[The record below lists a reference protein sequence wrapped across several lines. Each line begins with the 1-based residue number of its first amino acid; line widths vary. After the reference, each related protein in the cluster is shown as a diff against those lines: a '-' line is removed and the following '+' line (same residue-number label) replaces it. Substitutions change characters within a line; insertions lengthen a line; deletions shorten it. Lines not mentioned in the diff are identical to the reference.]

1 MESWQWI
8 FVFFAIL
15 MIARIVPRMIR
26 GRKNIL
32 PQQAGSTKPHMVT
45 ESRPEQSFVKE
56 SRPEPPFVKESRPEP
71 PFVKDAKPETKD
83 MLVLGELNRGAT
95 TFGEIK
101 KNTGLDS
108 KELDSILKGLETR
121 RLMRVEK
128 VKGLLGNKIELY
140 PTEKG
145 FREYNS

>member
-56 SRPEPPFVKESRPEP
+56 SRPEPPFVK
-71 PFVKDAKPETKD
+71 DAKPETKD

-121 RLMRVEK
+121 KLMRIEK
-128 VKGLLGNKIELY
+128 VKGLLGIKIELY

>member
-56 SRPEPPFVKESRPEP
+56 SQPEP

-95 TFGEIK
+95 SFSEIK

-108 KELDSILKGLETR
+108 KELDSILKGLEAR
-121 RLMRVEK
+121 KLMRIEK

-145 FREYNS
+145 FQEYNS

>member
-56 SRPEPPFVKESRPEP
+56 SRPEPPFVK
-71 PFVKDAKPETKD
+71 DAKPETKD

-121 RLMRVEK
+121 RLIRVEK
-128 VKGLLGNKIELY
+128 VKGLLGIRIELY

>member
-56 SRPEPPFVKESRPEP
+56 SRPEPPFVK
-71 PFVKDAKPETKD
+71 DAKPETKD

-121 RLMRVEK
+121 RLIRIEK
-128 VKGLLGNKIELY
+128 VKGLLGIRIELY

>member
-56 SRPEPPFVKESRPEP
+56 SRPEPPFVK
-71 PFVKDAKPETKD
+71 DAKPQTKD

-108 KELDSILKGLETR
+108 KDLDSILKGLETR
-121 RLMRVEK
+121 RLIRIEK
-128 VKGLLGNKIELY
+128 VKGLLGIRIELY

>member
-8 FVFFAIL
+8 FVFFIIL
-15 MIARIVPRMIR
+15 MIARVVPRMIR

-32 PQQAGSTKPHMVT
+32 PQQAGTTKPHMVT
-45 ESRPEQSFVKE
+45 ESGPEQSFVKE
-56 SRPEPPFVKESRPEP
+56 SRPEPPFVK
-71 PFVKDAKPETKD
+71 DAKPQTKD

-108 KELDSILKGLETR
+108 KELDSILKRLEAR
-121 RLMRVEK
+121 KLMRIEK
-128 VKGLLGNKIELY
+128 VKGLLGINIQLY

-145 FREYNS
+145 FQEYNS

>member
-26 GRKNIL
+26 GKKNIL

-56 SRPEPPFVKESRPEP
+56 PRPEP

-121 RLMRVEK
+121 RLMRIEK
-128 VKGLLGNKIELY
+128 VKSLLGIKIELY

>member
-45 ESRPEQSFVKE
+45 ESRPAQS
-56 SRPEPPFVKESRPEP
+56 FVKESRPEP

-121 RLMRVEK
+121 RLIRVEK
-128 VKGLLGNKIELY
+128 VKGLLGIRIELY

>member
-56 SRPEPPFVKESRPEP
+56 SRPEPPFVK
-71 PFVKDAKPETKD
+71 DAKPQTKD

-108 KELDSILKGLETR
+108 KELDSILKGLEAR
-121 RLMRVEK
+121 KLMRIEK
-128 VKGLLGNKIELY
+128 VKGLLGIKIELF

-145 FREYNS
+145 FQEYNS

>member
-45 ESRPEQSFVKE
+45 ESRSEQSFVKE
-56 SRPEPPFVKESRPEP
+56 SQPEP

-95 TFGEIK
+95 SFSEIK

>member
-32 PQQAGSTKPHMVT
+32 PHQAGSTKPHMVT
-45 ESRPEQSFVKE
+45 ESGPEQSFVKE
-56 SRPEPPFVKESRPEP
+56 SRPEPPFVK
-71 PFVKDAKPETKD
+71 DTKPETKD

-108 KELDSILKGLETR
+108 KELDSILKRLEAR
-121 RLMRVEK
+121 KLMRIEK
-128 VKGLLGNKIELY
+128 VKGLLGINIQLY

-145 FREYNS
+145 FQEYNS

>member
-1 MESWQWI
+1 
-8 FVFFAIL
+8 
-15 MIARIVPRMIR
+15 MIARVVPRMIR
-26 GRKNIL
+26 GRKNFQ
-32 PQQAGSTKPHMVT
+32 PQQAGSIKPHMVT

-56 SRPEPPFVKESRPEP
+56 SRPEPHFVKE
-71 PFVKDAKPETKD
+71 AKPETKD
-83 MLVLGELNRGAT
+83 MLVLGELNRGVT

-101 KNTGLDS
+101 KNTGLES

-128 VKGLLGNKIELY
+128 VKGLLGIKIQMY

>member
-8 FVFFAIL
+8 FVFFIIL
-15 MIARIVPRMIR
+15 MIARVVPRMIR
-26 GRKNIL
+26 GRKNFQ
-32 PQQAGSTKPHMVT
+32 PQQAGSIKPHMVT

-56 SRPEPPFVKESRPEP
+56 SRPEPH
-71 PFVKDAKPETKD
+71 FVKDAKPQTKD

-95 TFGEIK
+95 TFGEVK

-121 RLMRVEK
+121 RLIRVEK
-128 VKGLLGNKIELY
+128 VKSLLGIKIELY

>member
-26 GRKNIL
+26 GKKNIL

-56 SRPEPPFVKESRPEP
+56 SRPEPPFVK
-71 PFVKDAKPETKD
+71 DAKPQTKD

-108 KELDSILKGLETR
+108 KELDSILKRLETR
-121 RLMRVEK
+121 RLMRIEK
-128 VKGLLGNKIELY
+128 VKSLLGIKIELY

>member
-45 ESRPEQSFVKE
+45 ESRPEQS
-56 SRPEPPFVKESRPEP
+56 FVKESRPEP